1 MEGRGAYVRVG
12 LLMLVAL
19 ALLVGLV
26 LWLGGDQLSRG
37 KRFESY
43 FTESVQGLNIG
54 APVKYRGVTVG
65 QVTDIGVAL
74 TEYPNPTAGLLANP
88 DYRQVYVR
96 YRIDVSRMAEV
107 PETKEAIRLGL
118 RSRLATQGLTGLS
131 YLELDF
137 LTNPPPAPPSMPW
150 KPWGDVIPS
159 VPSTLSQVQTAAQGL
174 ADRLSKLDLEGLVNG
189 LTGLTTDLRTQLREG
204 DLDATLVA
212 TRDLLATAKQIMVA
226 ADVPGTTAALRILAQ
241 GPQTQAAINGAAA
254 ATNRLAAAAER
265 LPQLIAA
272 LQATAQR
279 ADSASADL
287 TVQLL
292 PILRDAQATMENL
305 RETTEAL
312 RRNPSQTL
320 FGAPPPRPAG
330 TAK

>member
-1 MEGRGAYVRVG
+1 MEARGAYVRVG

-26 LWLGGDQLSRG
+26 LWLGGDQWSQG

-43 FTESVQGLNIG
+43 FSESVQGLNVG

-74 TEYPNPTAGLLANP
+74 TEYPNPTPNLLANP

-96 YRIDVSRMAEV
+96 YRINVSRMAEV

-137 LTNPPPAPPSMPW
+137 LANPPPPPPSMPW

-159 VPSTLSQVQTAAQGL
+159 VPSTLSQVQTVAQRL
-174 ADRLSKLDLEGLVNG
+174 ADRLSQLDLEGLVNG
-189 LTGLTTDLRTQLREG
+189 LTGLATDLRTQLREG

-212 TRDLLATAKQIMVA
+212 TRDLVITAKQIMVQ
-226 ADVPGTTAALRILAQ
+226 ADLPGTTAALRTLAQ

-272 LQATAQR
+272 LQATARR

-287 TVQLL
+287 TVRLL

-312 RRNPSQTL
+312 RRDPGQAL
-320 FGAPPPRPAG
+320 FGAPPPHASG
-330 TAK
+330 DNK